1 MSVIKQLTKKTS
13 SGTETHDIG
22 AEASNVTM
30 SDGTTV
36 ESAIME
42 KALYG
47 ACMQNNILHIT
58 QFDGRDI
65 QVNLP
70 ISKSADIVIAAYDA
84 PDNWKAGAD
93 YVCDGKADDVEINA
107 AINALGSNGGK
118 ILLSTG
124 TFYITSSIQFS
135 SKYVALQGMG
145 ASTRICTAQQIEGGY
160 TGMLY
165 FNASAQH
172 VVCTVKD
179 ICLCNNN
186 SLAHHFIYNEY
197 NCKSLDVQ
205 NVVFSSAYS
214 VPQSLGYINRNF
226 TYGDNPGLLWS
237 VLFGSVTGHDQGL
250 KIKNCRVASDYN
262 STPYQVTGDMNIDG
276 LYLPDSSIVQVDHS
290 DNIVNVMPN
299 EPGSR
304 ITVKVLQY
312 STFGEEAFDNRIIK
326 NPGVVIEDSG
336 HNTIIA

>member
-84 PDNWKAGAD
+84 PDNWQAGAD

-124 TFYITSSIQFS
+124 TFYITNHIFLDNN
-135 SKYVALQGMG
+135 ATIEGMG
-145 ASTRICTAQQIEGGY
+145 DSTRLCTA
-160 TGMLY
+160 TNLY
-165 FNASAQH
+165 QYGTTNNRALF
-172 VVCTVKD
+172 
-179 ICLCNNN
+179 CNNSFSN
-186 SLAHHFIYNEY
+186 NGTKYIINIKNLKICNNYSLCDSIIHNL
-197 NCKSLDVQ
+197 NKRTRLQ
-205 NVVFSSAYS
+205 NVTLTSSYS
-214 VPQSLGYINRNF
+214 VPANLGYTARSF
-226 TYGDNPGLLWS
+226 TYSDNPGCLWGTGSNDSGDELTEIIDCRVLTDYAVSWS
-237 VLFGSVTGHDQGL
+237 VGSQFIIDRCIFSGFATISVSGYYTTLRVLSSSPYSISSTHITINITGSNNVVYRCPSCTITD
-250 KIKNCRVASDYN
+250 
-262 STPYQVTGDMNIDG
+262 TGSN
-276 LYLPDSSIVQVDHS
+276 
-290 DNIVNVMPN
+290 NVI
-299 EPGSR
+299 S
-304 ITVKVLQY
+304 
-312 STFGEEAFDNRIIK
+312 
-326 NPGVVIEDSG
+326 
-336 HNTIIA
+336 